1 MEDCEVKI
9 GGRLESPLF
18 FKLLY
23 RGTQND
29 IILIRNNKEVV
40 RVKLYRL
47 LSLIS
52 LLTNKDKITVSELAN
67 ELEVSK
73 RTIYRDLDSLTMAGI
88 PIISYSGYN
97 GGISIA
103 DNFKFDKSVLSNND
117 IKNILLGLNSILS
130 LDEDKEIKYLI
141 SRLIPKEMQ
150 KINEESDIII
160 DLSNWYSDN
169 FSQEMINAFRKAIV
183 NQQYVHI
190 EYHSKSIA
198 SKRKIEPYKLIFKEN
213 GWYLYAYCL
222 SRNAFRLF
230 KLTRISSFEL
240 SSDTF
245 ARKRRI
251 NTNNICTFSETT
263 KANVRKQELVKK
275 HVVLECQPNEE
286 EFLIEKFSAENLE
299 WENDKLFYKFLSSNL
314 RDTADLVIS
323 LQDKVKVIQPIE
335 LQIMVIEKIK
345 RMNKVYKG

>member
-1 MEDCEVKI
+1 M
-9 GGRLESPLF
+9 
-18 FKLLY
+18 
-23 RGTQND
+23 
-29 IILIRNNKEVV
+29 
-40 RVKLYRL
+40 KLYRL
-47 LSLIS
+47 LSLIN

-103 DNFKFDKSVLSNND
+103 DNFKFDKNVLSNND

-141 SRLIPKEMQ
+141 SRLMPKEVS

-160 DLSNWYSDN
+160 DLSNWYSDDY
-169 FSQEMINAFRKAIV
+169 SQEMINTFRKAII
-183 NQQYVHI
+183 NQQYVYI

-198 SKRKIEPYKLIFKEN
+198 SKRKIEPYKLIFKES

-222 SRNAFRLF
+222 IRNAFRLF

-240 SSDTF
+240 SPDNF
-245 ARKRRI
+245 EEKRKI
-251 NTNNICTFSETT
+251 NTNNICTFSEKT
-263 KANVRKQELVKK
+263 KANVPKQELVKK
-275 HVVLECQPNEE
+275 QVVLECKSNVK
-286 EFLIEKFSAENLE
+286 EFLIEKFSAENLK
-299 WENDKLFYKFLSSNL
+299 WENEKLFLKFPSSNL
-314 RDTADLVIS
+314 ENTADLVIS
-323 LQDKVKVIQPIE
+323 LQDKVKVIRPKE
-335 LQIMVIEKIK
+335 LQIIVIEKIK
-345 RMNKVYKG
+345 RMNKIYEG